1 MMKLFKHTIYTFIGI
16 FLITLSFE
24 TVNAQEKTNG
34 LMNFLE
40 KRDREIKQLVGPEG
54 TEYTDQ
60 QREQLKEMINGVI
73 DFEAMAAY
81 ALQDTYDTLSN
92 ERKEEFVDLFSTI
105 VRDQSLNNL
114 DIYRAEVTYED
125 VDVNGQQARV
135 VTMAE
140 LKNVRTPV
148 IYQME
153 FRETEWVVT
162 DLNVDDVSTA
172 ESYRKQFQRIIRRKG
187 FDSLMTTLRKRANRA
202 A

>member
-1 MMKLFKHTIYTFIGI
+1 MMKLFKQIICTIMAV
-16 FLITLSFE
+16 FLLTSLPLA
-24 TVNAQEKTNG
+24 VDAQENTNG
-34 LMNFLE
+34 LKQFLE
-40 KRDREIKQLVGPEG
+40 KRDQEIKQLVGPEG
-54 TEYTDQ
+54 TEYSDQ

-92 ERKEEFVDLFSTI
+92 ERKTEFVELFSTI

-125 VDVNGQQARV
+125 VNVDGSQARV

-153 FRETEWVVT
+153 YRETEWVVT

-187 FDSLMTTLRKRANRA
+187 FDSLMTTLRKRANRV
-202 A
+202 